1 MSIHGHTSRW
11 PAAAGALAGAALL
24 LFLAACD
31 PCAGVAA
38 CAAGDGYLAATGRI
52 VDKASGAG
60 VDGARIDVVRR
71 SGIGVAQDSLSTVT
85 AAGGFWRVEFDAQS
99 SGTLLADIRV
109 TPPGAAGYLVRDF
122 PLTTRLH
129 GGDANIN
136 ESWVT
141 TPYFN
146 YAGELFLN
154 GTADDRIQN
163 QPVEFRLRS
172 GVATRGSGVQ
182 DSVFRATTDVGGR
195 VELFPKSADGG
206 LLPLGSED
214 LVGDL
219 TVFLAAPLGPSV
231 IRGVH
236 LTPTYVYFT
245 TVGILRY
252 AVGP

>member
-1 MSIHGHTSRW
+1 MSIHGDTSRW
-11 PAAAGALAGAALL
+11 SVAAGALVGAALL
-24 LFLAACD
+24 LSLAACD
-31 PCAGVAA
+31 PCAGVVA
-38 CAAGDGYLAATGRI
+38 CAAGNGYLAATGRI

-71 SGIGVAQDSLSTVT
+71 SGIGVAQDSLSALTS
-85 AAGGFWRVEFDAQS
+85 AGGFWRVEFDAQS

-109 TPPGAAGYLVRDF
+109 TPPGAAGYLVRNF

-163 QPVEFRLRS
+163 RPVEFRITG
-172 GVATRGSGVQ
+172 GVATRGTAVV
-182 DSVFRATTDVGGR
+182 DSVYHSATDVGGR
-195 VELFPKSADGG
+195 VELFPQRESGG

-219 TVFLAAPLGPSV
+219 TVYLPAPLGPSV